1 MNENECL
8 QVQEIISA
16 AADGERLA
24 AEEIAHAKQHCA
36 TCESCTRFVAAL
48 ASIRKVSPPTVD
60 ESVILATIA
69 EITREQQAAD
79 AAAAASATADAAE
92 ASSPTNPLPGL
103 IQRLEALLGNPN
115 LVLIGAAA
123 SILVVAGFGTIV
135 GVRYLM
141 TPATTSMSA
150 EIGAEAPTPMSAD
163 AMIPAPPPAS
173 APQRAGT
180 HEAAPAA
187 GTRFAVLGEIVYEVA
202 ESPVLRRPGGDS
214 IGTITT
220 DLGSGS
226 TGAFAAY
233 ATREAGTIMILGP
246 GDAVFEAALVTRTL
260 EGRTYALTSGTLGLF
275 GMWPVMPARFAP
287 PAEEDGSPT
296 FEQVGRDDRGT
307 PIFAPPG
314 ASPEAGYAMAP
325 DTSGIESLAGSPNW
339 TWWAP
344 VE

>member
-1 MNENECL
+1 MSENECL
-8 QVQEIISA
+8 QIQELISA
-16 AADGERLA
+16 AADGERLS

-36 TCESCTRFVAAL
+36 SCASCTRFVAVL
-48 ASIRKVSPPTVD
+48 ASIRKVSPPAVD

-69 EITREQQAAD
+69 EITREQQAAE
-79 AAAAASATADAAE
+79 AVAAAE
-92 ASSPTNPLPGL
+92 ATAEVSSKSKPLPGL
-103 IQRLEALLGNPN
+103 IQRLEVLLSNPK

-141 TPATTSMSA
+141 TPATTSMSP
-150 EIGAEAPTPMSAD
+150 EMTGEAPVPMSAD
-163 AMIPAPPPAS
+163 VVIQTPPAS

-307 PIFAPPG
+307 PIFAPAG
-314 ASPEAGYAMAP
+314 ASPEAGFAMAP
-325 DTSGIESLAGSPNW
+325 DTSGVESLAGSPNW
-339 TWWAP
+339 TWWVP
-344 VE
+344 FE